1 MAKKRRPHRSLL
13 VPHSVKGDDAAF
25 EIARVWI
32 GRKKMH
38 VALSVGR
45 YLHAGRT
52 DEPAIWGVILADLSR
67 HLARGLWE
75 EFGLDEDETLRLLRK
90 SLGKELNKPTSRIT

>member
-1 MAKKRRPHRSLL
+1 MAKRRSQRSLH
-13 VPHSVKGDDAAF
+13 VPHPVKGDDAAF
-25 EIARVWI
+25 EVARVWI

-45 YLHAGRT
+45 YLRDGRT
-52 DEPAIWGVILADLSR
+52 NEPAIWGVILADLSR
-67 HLARGLWE
+67 HVARGLRE

-90 SLGKELNKPTSRIT
+90 SLDKELNKPTSRIT